1 MRQPLDAR
9 ETPDLEAD
17 LLPARITARP
27 IRRSPISPPPQLRK
41 VFTGI
46 TVIRS
51 IEVGLMARIDLFAK
65 IPLIGMSL
73 VFLAMFIVAVTA
85 YLHAGWYSIIGYA
98 IAAAVAVCGFVMTFR
113 DVRDT
118 PGPPEAWDVKG
129 TPIDP
134 ASPQN

>member
-1 MRQPLDAR
+1 
-9 ETPDLEAD
+9 
-17 LLPARITARP
+17 
-27 IRRSPISPPPQLRK
+27 
-41 VFTGI
+41 
-46 TVIRS
+46 
-51 IEVGLMARIDLFAK
+51 MARIDLFAK

-98 IAAAVAVCGFVMTFR
+98 IAAVVAVAGFVMTFR

-118 PGPPEAWDVKG
+118 PGPPEQWDVRG

-134 ASPQN
+134 ASPRN